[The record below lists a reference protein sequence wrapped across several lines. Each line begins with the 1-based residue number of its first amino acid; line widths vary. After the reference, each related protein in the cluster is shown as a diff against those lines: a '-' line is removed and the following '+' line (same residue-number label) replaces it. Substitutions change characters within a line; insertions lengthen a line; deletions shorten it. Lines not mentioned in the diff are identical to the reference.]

1 VSGNNNNPIP
11 ALASRS
17 DAWRSV
23 VLPMALSLLSLAGC
37 GTTQLS
43 PPGRR
48 LLEALQT
55 AVSARNSQWLEA
67 GATQVEAQHAKG
79 ELPDVDFRALQAI
92 IAPAQKA
99 DWETAQSRA
108 LALSEAQRPSAED
121 LARAHQRQTAKP

>member
-1 VSGNNNNPIP
+1 L
-11 ALASRS
+11 AL
-17 DAWRSV
+17 
-23 VLPMALSLLSLAGC
+23 ALSLLPLAGC

-67 GATQVEAQHAKG
+67 GATQVEDQHAKG
-79 ELPDVDFRALQAI
+79 ELPDADFHALQAI
-92 IAPAQKA
+92 IALARNA

-121 LARAHQRQTAKP
+121 IASARRRQTARP